1 MAHTFSHL
9 LLKDDCDVC
18 GCAWNWAGAGPSD
31 GGHSDW
37 ATVDSV
43 IVSAASPNWNFGARG
58 AGIWKI
64 TSEQVYEAA
73 NNLPLTWFSYFDDL
87 NWNSGGV
94 TLDNSG
100 GRDRSHHH
108 QFYDVTNR
116 YLQPNGHYSFGCAPR
131 MPSSVANWGK
141 GFDETGDNANI
152 NHESGA
158 EGWHTY
164 NTDGNPAS
172 GWDHPHRWRFL
183 LRHYTPRNC
192 GAVFVWMSD
201 VNHYA
206 LPAKITGDA
215 SDLGTW
221 PFTDFRIGGTDR
233 RLGSNP
239 LTRLKDIFRRQILPH
254 SVGGTISGSIS
265 DVTADQRHT
274 SFDLYANQ
282 RWKIRLHKLA
292 PTPDTVW
299 LENHY
304 ARALKGLRLKRWT
317 GHIGGSGDYK
327 IHCAWTFPLWSYDI
341 ILDRPAPAQMSEC
354 SFHHFKTSGGLGPY
368 TWTPEGEWGNTYSHR
383 GTPLG
388 FAATDRAGAYAS
400 QSSLNPDAIGYA
412 GKVGVVRDGAWS
424 AWTVTPIFEDATL
437 GEESILGADSAN
449 VGGRAIS
456 LSPDNSPI
464 ANNQHQYWNAGGR
477 LGHYTRNF
485 RPPGAPNIPA
495 DRRGCGFRAPTYLRG
510 VGILSPASVGVGPDT
525 GTREHNSMGVSASGA
540 SIGGVPVC
548 VDFGVLGP
556 GLPLNVRPDSS
567 YLDTD
572 GEAVSF

>member
-18 GCAWNWAGAGPSD
+18 GCAWNWAGVGQRE

-64 TSEQVYEAA
+64 TSEQVYETG
-73 NNLPLTWFSYFDDL
+73 NLLSGSSFSFYDDL
-87 NWNSGGV
+87 NWHSGGV

-100 GRDRSHHH
+100 GRDRSFQQ
-108 QFYDVTNR
+108 QFGRFVQAR
-116 YLQPNGHYSFGCAPR
+116 YLRPNGHFYYGCAPR
-131 MPSSVANWGK
+131 RPSSVANWGK

-164 NTDGNPAS
+164 KIGIS
-172 GWDHPHRWRFL
+172 S
-183 LRHYTPRNC
+183 HYTDRNC

-206 LPAKITGDA
+206 LPAKITDDTH
-215 SDLGTW
+215 DLGTW
-221 PFTDFRIGGTDR
+221 PFTDFRTGGTAR
-233 RLGSNP
+233 KLGSNP

-317 GHIGGSGDYK
+317 GHVGGSGDYK

-400 QSSLNPDAIGYA
+400 QYSWNPDAIGYA

-449 VGGRAIS
+449 VGGRAIG
-456 LSPDNSPI
+456 LSP
-464 ANNQHQYWNAGGR
+464 GGNPGR
-477 LGHYTRNF
+477 FLGHYTRNL

-495 DRRGCGFRAPTYLRG
+495 DRRGCGFRAPTYLKG
-510 VGILSPASVGVGPDT
+510 VGTLSPSSVGVGPFPA
-525 GTREHNSMGVSASGA
+525 TREHNSMGVSALGA